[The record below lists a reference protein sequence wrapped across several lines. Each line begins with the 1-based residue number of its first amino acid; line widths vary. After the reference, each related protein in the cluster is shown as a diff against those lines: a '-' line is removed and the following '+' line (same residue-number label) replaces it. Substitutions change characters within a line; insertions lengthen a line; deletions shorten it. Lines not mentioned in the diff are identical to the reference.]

1 MAHLKRGFEW
11 QGRYTKRVNVVQV
24 SLRISPPKTALSK
37 LSSIHLAPEKY
48 ITMTVNTASDT
59 NGHKTMDWT
68 KFWNVID
75 GRLES
80 TKETCDSIN
89 PATGKPWGNVPLSTQ
104 DDVETALKAAKTAFK
119 SWSTTT
125 WESRAELIQQYADA
139 IEAEKANFAELLVN
153 EQGKPVCCPSSRPN
167 ASFRV

>member
-1 MAHLKRGFEW
+1 MLF
-11 QGRYTKRVNVVQV
+11 RYLYASALQRRTPQSCLAYILRLRNT
-24 SLRISPPKTALSK
+24 SLIMP
-37 LSSIHLAPEKY
+37 I
-48 ITMTVNTASDT
+48 NTTSGI
-59 NGHKTMDWT
+59 NGYKVLDWT

-80 TKETCDSIN
+80 TKETCGSIN
-89 PATGKPWGNVPLSTQ
+89 PATGKPWANVPLSTQ

-125 WESRAELIQQYADA
+125 WESRAELIRQYADA

-167 ASFRV
+167 ASFLV